1 MKKRRRCELRSHRR
15 RCLFYALFFLEK
27 SKKSGKQNTGKKFKI
42 PGFLKKHFSEL
53 SPRLSPTAFWAA
65 PFCAKKLEKRR
76 ISYRNPAFLWLRR
89 QDSNLRPP
97 GYEVASR
104 TNRSRFGSDL
114 CFLPPFARRIFHC
127 FRPDLPVPIPFWVK
141 SGSEAVIS
149 GGTGELQPCATV
161 HTIYPHTTNGVRISV
176 SWVYLSLTAVASASV
191 TERKSPL
198 LT

>member
-53 SPRLSPTAFWAA
+53 SQRLSPTAFWTA
-65 PFCAKKLEKRR
+65 PFCTKKLEKRR

-97 GYEVASR
+97 GYEPDELPTALPRDILFCGAGDR
-104 TNRSRFGSDL
+104 TRTGTVL
-114 CFLPPFARRIFHC
+114 LPGDF
-127 FRPDLPVPIPFWVK
+127 
-141 SGSEAVIS
+141 
-149 GGTGELQPCATV
+149 
-161 HTIYPHTTNGVRISV
+161 
-176 SWVYLSLTAVASASV
+176 
-191 TERKSPL
+191 KSPVS
-198 LT
+198 TYSTTPAACRQ

>member
-53 SPRLSPTAFWAA
+53 SPRLSPTAFWTV

-76 ISYRNPAFLWLRR
+76 ISYRNPTLLWLRR

-97 GYEVASR
+97 GYEPDELPTALKAVEPPTHLPSSARPSSR
-104 TNRSRFGSDL
+104 
-114 CFLPPFARRIFHC
+114 RRLSQ
-127 FRPDLPVPIPFWVK
+127 RPSTSW
-141 SGSEAVIS
+141 AVR
-149 GGTGELQPCATV
+149 A
-161 HTIYPHTTNGVRISV
+161 
-176 SWVYLSLTAVASASV
+176 
-191 TERKSPL
+191 
-198 LT
+198 